1 MFLLG
6 GRLLTGSFLV
16 IPMSVN
22 AEANGFESEMKE
34 LRQFRAQYIS
44 WFLLIVPIV
53 IFAYNINVFGLL
65 TKGL

>member
-1 MFLLG
+1 
-6 GRLLTGSFLV
+6 
-16 IPMSVN
+16 MSVN